1 LEGGSPLSLG
11 RPSEFVGGNATQLAS
26 LPLIDPQTGDLVAM
40 SSVVFTPEEIWDAL
54 REEATPLGER
64 GLHVLVATKPEL
76 NGDDTV
82 MSPELLDHSGTC
94 GQFANLLVDCDASSG
109 AVCHRSDS
117 IERLVDDMRAGKTG
131 QSQFDRV
138 LSESGALDKVSFTF
152 APVNVTSFRPVDP
165 SNFSRGV
172 EAFTSAVY
180 SLGLGRSEESLRTS
194 YENLSATVGDAMSV
208 LILMEFTGI
217 MVILYATVQISV
229 SVTKPVTQ
237 LFEVVRGVNRY
248 VHMLFC
254 CVSLDKRTN
263 PPP

>member
-194 YENLSATVGDAMSV
+194 YENLSATVGEALGV
-208 LILMEFTGI
+208 LILSVFTGI
-217 MVILYATVQISV
+217 WIILYASIQISL
-229 SVTKPVTQ
+229 SIAKPVAQ
-237 LFEVVRGVNRY
+237 LCDLVHSANR
-248 VHMLFC
+248 
-254 CVSLDKRTN
+254 
-263 PPP
+263 